1 MDWKEIEDA
10 LLDLSLLIVPV
21 LFLGMLGALIFG

>member
-10 LLDLSLLIVPV
+10 LLDMSIIIVPV
-21 LFLGMLGALIFG
+21 LFIGMLGALIFG